1 MSGLPSLVPFSQVAS
16 DIWMFEKL
24 FLLEVLPADVRLGPP
39 LRALPEQTECV
50 ASSVREGEGAL
61 LTDI

>member
-39 LRALPEQTECV
+39 LRALPEQTECCQQYEGGGG
-50 ASSVREGEGAL
+50 SSA
-61 LTDI
+61 D

>member
-1 MSGLPSLVPFSQVAS
+1 MSGLVPFSQVAS
-16 DIWMFEKL
+16 DIWMFEK
-24 FLLEVLPADVRLGPP
+24 LLEVLPADVRLGPP